1 MRDQGRHIGTAPG
14 SPRDRLSRRDL
25 LGRGIRFG
33 VAAAAL
39 GSIREG
45 GRIALAAPAG
55 KRGGRLVFAMGSD
68 QYSPAPYVY
77 GGNGG
82 AVVNANIYNGLLRIA
97 PSGKAVPDLAESVI
111 VADPTTYVF
120 RLHHGVKFHAGG
132 EMTADDV
139 EFSLEYY
146 MSGKVGATRAGV
158 LNSAIAAVAAVDRYA
173 VKLTLKQPN
182 ATLLSI
188 LALPD
193 LAVISKAWVDA
204 GHDYRKEWNGTG
216 PFKMADGEPG
226 DHYTM
231 VRNPDYF
238 KHGLPYLDTVDVRVV
253 LNDVTRV
260 DGVRAGQYDVA
271 NLMPWQ
277 NAKGFQTDPKLHVE
291 TIHAIFN
298 AVVLNHSR
306 KPLDDVRVR
315 QAISYA
321 IDRDAVNK
329 IGSGGFGIPLTGG
342 LFTAGSPW
350 FCKDNAKM
358 YTYQPD
364 KARALLREA
373 GYPNGITLDLTLA
386 NFTPYLDPFNVVQQ
400 NLQAVGIKVNVI
412 STDTDGMAQFRGN
425 GKYAALWTGTSLVAE
440 DPDAYSVLYAST
452 GPFYGTATN
461 FKDPILD
468 DLFAKGRSELN
479 QAKRKAIYCDLEH
492 RALDGAYWTFI
503 TYRPDL
509 FGMRADVKN
518 IHAIPG
524 AMGILTP
531 NQLEQ
536 AWVDR

>member
-1 MRDQGRHIGTAPG
+1 MGSQGRHHGTG
-14 SPRDRLSRRDL
+14 LRSRRERLSRRDL
-25 LGRGIRFG
+25 LTRGLG
-33 VAAAAL
+33 LGAAAAAL
-39 GSIREG
+39 GSLRNAG
-45 GRIALAAPAG
+45 PAALAAPG
-55 KRGGRLVFAMGSD
+55 LKRGKRLVFAMGSD

-82 AVVNANIYNGLLRIA
+82 AVVNANVYNGLLRIN
-97 PSGKAVPDLAESVI
+97 PSGKPVADLAESII

-120 RLHHGVKFHAGG
+120 RLHHGVRFHAGG

-139 EFSLEYY
+139 KFSLEYY
-146 MSGKVGATRAGV
+146 MSGKTGATRAGI
-158 LNSAIAAVAAVDRYA
+158 LNGAIAAAAAVDRYTL
-173 VKLTLKQPN
+173 KLTLKQPN
-182 ATLLSI
+182 ATLLAI

-193 LAVISKAWVDA
+193 VPVISRAWVET

-216 PFKMADGEPG
+216 SFKMAEGEPG

-238 KHGLPYLDTVDVRVV
+238 KRGLPYLDSVDVRVV
-253 LNDVTRV
+253 LNDVTRG
-260 DGVRAGQYDVA
+260 DGVRAGQYDIG
-271 NLMPWQ
+271 NILPWQ
-277 NAKGFQTDPKLHVE
+277 TAVTFKSNPALHVE
-291 TIHAIFN
+291 PIHAIFN
-298 AVVLNHSR
+298 AVILNHNR

-315 QAISYA
+315 QAICHA
-321 IDRDAVNK
+321 INRDAVNK
-329 IGSGGFGIPLTGG
+329 IGSGGFGIPLPGG
-342 LFTAGSPW
+342 LFIEGSPW

-358 YTYQPD
+358 YAYQPD

-400 NLQAVGIKVNVI
+400 NLQAAGIKVNVI

-425 GKYAALWTGTSLVAE
+425 GKYTALWTGTSLVAE
-440 DPDAYSVLYAST
+440 DPDAYAVLYAST
-452 GPFYGTATN
+452 GPFYGLATN
-461 FKDPILD
+461 FKDPVLD

-479 QAKRKAIYCDLEH
+479 PAKRKSIYCDLEH
-492 RALDGAYWTFI
+492 RALDGAYWAFI

-518 IHAIPG
+518 FHAIPG

-536 AWVDR
+536 TWLDR